1 MLNHRLSFAAV
12 LAVGLLSAGAA
23 SAQSRVWNLGDI
35 TAPGSCPTGGGTYSA
50 SFGNTLACSMQPA
63 ETTTSLTVSAYSNT
77 GTGST
82 YATGAI
88 NYQGTGSGIGTYNQS
103 EGLTGVGSPNHA
115 IDNYGTG
122 QDMVLLSF
130 NAAEVLKSVKLGWG
144 GDSSTTAYD
153 SDFQVLRWTGS
164 TAITSA
170 SITGKTSAQ
179 LLTAGWSLVT
189 AVDGA
194 TYKGSTDQTFSVN
207 TGNLSSSYWL
217 ISAYNSAF
225 GGTAYSTGADAFKL
239 LEVAAAGKVSTPG
252 TLALAGLALLAMTQV
267 RRRRSA

>member
-1 MLNHRLSFAAV
+1 MLNHRLTFAAV
-12 LAVGLLSAGAA
+12 LAAGLLSAGAA
-23 SAQSRVWNLGDI
+23 SAQSRVWNLGDV
-35 TAPGSCPTGGGTYSA
+35 TAPGSCPTGGGTYTA
-50 SFGNTLACSMQPA
+50 SYGNTLACSMQPA

-77 GTGST
+77 ATGST

-88 NYQGTGSGIGTYNQS
+88 NYQGTGSGIGAYNQS
-103 EGLTGVGSPNHA
+103 EGLTAGSPNHA
-115 IDNYGTG
+115 IDNWGTG

-130 NAAEVLKSVKLGWG
+130 TAAEVLKSVKLGWG
-144 GDSSTTAYD
+144 GDISTSAYD

-170 SITGKTSAQ
+170 SITGKTAAQ

-194 TYKGSTDQTFSVN
+194 TYKGGTDQTFSVN
-207 TGNLSSSYWL
+207 ASNLSSSYWL

-267 RRRRSA
+267 RRRRAV